1 MGVWA
6 GGRLEPRPLGSMNGD
21 FVIPSMNPGVGIY
34 LDEQGNRYC
43 NEFFGDPTWTGKPAA
58 RIKQTKY
65 YTLFDSK
72 LKETCTYS
80 VSGHTCFDPQEANIA
95 NVAAQFEQ
103 GLGRWRRGRRRGTFV
118 AEDWDTLAQYMGIE
132 GEAKDNMMAS
142 IERYNELAAAGV
154 DEDFGKDSRVL
165 FTLDTLP
172 FMGVVAGPDHV
183 GGVMVTVGGLMTGQ
197 ALQRA
202 GRGHGSHSRIVRGGQ
217 LFRSTIRCSL
227 LLPDSGGEHRQRY
240 YFGLYLG

>member
-1 MGVWA
+1 
-6 GGRLEPRPLGSMNGD
+6 
-21 FVIPSMNPGVGIY
+21 
-34 LDEQGNRYC
+34 
-43 NEFFGDPTWTGKPAA
+43 
-58 RIKQTKY
+58 
-65 YTLFDSK
+65 
-72 LKETCTYS
+72 
-80 VSGHTCFDPQEANIA
+80 
-95 NVAAQFEQ
+95 
-103 GLGRWRRGRRRGTFV
+103 
-118 AEDWDTLAQYMGIE
+118 MGIE

-165 FTLDTLP
+165 FTLDTPP

-183 GGVMVTVGGLMTGQ
+183 GGVMVTVGGLMTDKHCNVLDE
-197 ALQRA
+197 AWI
-202 GRGHGSHSRIVRGGQ
+202 HSRIVRGGQ